1 MPFHILYASLI
12 ELIEKWD
19 NVICCSSDGVNSC
32 AGLKYELV
40 GDSYLTGGELNA
52 YLADIDRQAEEI
64 FFRLVKEKADA
75 EGITEALKASNQ
87 MQWVG
92 RMNSAEI
99 VHPHDLLIQSVRP
112 IYIHTVS
119 SANQVF
125 PISLIADDTT
135 VSLEH
140 KCHIDRSDLK
150 HYNACETQIL
160 AYDTE
165 AYHEPG
171 FNARPCHQ
179 VHAAV
184 CHPHDFRGSIAAVL

>member
-1 MPFHILYASLI
+1 M
-12 ELIEKWD
+12 EKIVTD
-19 NVICCSSDGVNSC
+19 ERT
-32 AGLKYELV
+32 GLKYELV
-40 GDSYLTGGELNA
+40 GDSYLTGGELSA

-75 EGITEALKASNQ
+75 EGITETLNASNQ
-87 MQWVG
+87 MQWVR
-92 RMNSAEI
+92 RMNSAET
-99 VHPHDLLIQSVRP
+99 VHPHDLLIQSVRS

-125 PISLIADDTT
+125 PISFIADDTT
-135 VSLEH
+135 ASLEH

-150 HYNACETQIL
+150 HYNACETQLL